1 MDKKRLF
8 NLIKKGEGTK
18 VDYKQ
23 KIDLEME
30 SSRKE
35 LAKDICAIANSKGGR
50 GYLIIGIE
58 DKTKKI
64 VGIEGK
70 KYSEEQLQQIVSS
83 RCEPPIPVSLEFI
96 NFDNKELAVINIYD
110 GPQKPYQ
117 SRENGAFY
125 IRRGSTTD
133 TMRKEEIIS
142 ALQENLNLNLELCPI
157 VKSDMSCVNMKL
169 VHKYFN
175 LKGIDVDDN
184 NIISFAENAS
194 IITFDKDSNRYM
206 VTLGGLLVFS
216 DINSLYVPHNMIR
229 IINKINKN
237 FKENI
242 IIQGNLLSMLDNCE
256 DILKKILPKTYP
268 VNGIFEG
275 LRNAVLYRDY
285 TLYYKE
291 IEIILNYNSIMLISP
306 GALMNGKNLNSSQ
319 YLKRN
324 MWIYEKL
331 ITMDSEERFVN
342 TGRGFFRMKRYF
354 KGKGRLTFVNSI
366 KENSF
371 KIIYPGISLF
381 K

>member
-157 VKSDMSCVNMKL
+157 VKSDMNCVNMKL

>member
-1 MDKKRLF
+1 MDKRRLL
-8 NLIKKGEGTK
+8 NLIKRGEGTK

-23 KIDLEME
+23 KIDLETE

-58 DKTKKI
+58 DKTKNI
-64 VGIEGK
+64 IGIEDK
-70 KYSEEQLQQIVSS
+70 KYGEEQIQQIVSS

-96 NFDNKELAVINIYD
+96 KFDNKELAIINIYD

-117 SRENGAFY
+117 MRENGAFY

-142 ALQENLNLNLELCPI
+142 ALQESLNLNLEICPI
-157 VKSDMSCVNMKL
+157 VKSDINCINMDL
-169 VHKYFN
+169 VHKYFR
-175 LKGIDVDDN
+175 LKGIETNDN

-194 IITFDKDSNRYM
+194 IITFDRESNRYM
-206 VTLGGLLVFS
+206 ATLGGLLVFS

-229 IINKINKN
+229 IINKVNKN

-242 IIQGNLLSMLDNCE
+242 IIQGNLISILDNCE
-256 DILKKILPKTYP
+256 DILKKILPKGYP
-268 VNGIFEG
+268 VNGVFEG
-275 LRNAVLYRDY
+275 VRNAVLYRDY

-291 IEIILNYNSIMLISP
+291 IEIVLNYNSIILVSP
-306 GALMNGKNLNSSQ
+306 GVLMGGKDLNSSQ

-331 ITMDSEERFVN
+331 ITLDNKERFVN

-366 KENSF
+366 RDDSF
-371 KIIYPGISLF
+371 KIIYPGINLF
-381 K
+381 R

>member
-64 VGIEGK
+64 IGIEGK
-70 KYSEEQLQQIVSS
+70 RYSEEQLQQIVSS

-96 NFDNKELAVINIYD
+96 SFDNKELAVINIYD

-117 SRENGAFY
+117 LRENGAFY

-157 VKSDMSCVNMKL
+157 VKSDMSCINMKL
-169 VHKYFN
+169 VRKYFN
-175 LKGIDVDDN
+175 LKGIDVGDN

-268 VNGIFEG
+268 INGIFEG

-306 GALMNGKNLNSSQ
+306 GALMNGKDLNSSQ

-331 ITMDSEERFVN
+331 ITMDSEERFVS

-366 KENSF
+366 RENSF

>member
-1 MDKKRLF
+1 MDRRKLL
-8 NLIKKGEGTK
+8 NLIKRGEGTK

-23 KIDLEME
+23 KIDLETE

-50 GYLIIGIE
+50 GYLIVGIE
-58 DKTKKI
+58 DKTKNI
-64 VGIEGK
+64 IGIEEE
-70 KYSEEQLQQIVSS
+70 KYSEEQIQQIVSS
-83 RCEPPIPVSLEFI
+83 RCEPPIPVSLEFV
-96 NFDNKELAVINIYD
+96 NFDNKKLAIINIYD

-117 SRENGAFY
+117 LRENGAFY

-142 ALQENLNLNLELCPI
+142 ALQENLSLNLELCPI
-157 VKSDMSCVNMKL
+157 VKSDMSCINMEL
-169 VHKYFN
+169 VHKYFS
-175 LKGIDVDDN
+175 LKGIDTNGN

-194 IITFDKDSNRYM
+194 IINFDRESNRYM

-216 DINSLYVPHNMIR
+216 DINNLYIPHNMIK

-242 IIQGNLLSMLDNCE
+242 IIQGNLISILDNCE
-256 DILKKILPKTYP
+256 DILKKILPKGYP
-268 VNGIFEG
+268 INGVFEG
-275 LRNAVLYRDY
+275 IRNAVVYRDY
-285 TLYYKE
+285 NLYYKE
-291 IEIILNYNSIMLISP
+291 IEIVLDYNSIILISP
-306 GALMNGKNLNSSQ
+306 GVLMDGRELTSSQ

-331 ITMDSEERFVN
+331 ITLDNKERFVN

-371 KIIYPGISLF
+371 KIIYPGINLF
-381 K
+381 R

>member
-1 MDKKRLF
+1 MDKRRLL
-8 NLIKKGEGTK
+8 NLIKRGEGTK

-23 KIDLEME
+23 KIDLETE

-58 DKTKKI
+58 DKTKNI
-64 VGIEGK
+64 IGIEDK
-70 KYSEEQLQQIVSS
+70 KYGEEQIQQIVSS

-96 NFDNKELAVINIYD
+96 KFDNKELAIINIYD

-117 SRENGAFY
+117 MRENGAFY
-125 IRRGSTTD
+125 VRRGSTTD

-142 ALQENLNLNLELCPI
+142 ALQESLNLNLEICPI
-157 VKSDMSCVNMKL
+157 VKSDMNCINMDL
-169 VHKYFN
+169 VHKYFR
-175 LKGIDVDDN
+175 LKGIETNDN

-194 IITFDKDSNRYM
+194 IITFDRESNRYM
-206 VTLGGLLVFS
+206 ATLGGLLVFS
-216 DINSLYVPHNMIR
+216 DVNSLYVPHNMIR
-229 IINKINKN
+229 IINKVNKN

-242 IIQGNLLSMLDNCE
+242 IIQGNLISILDNCE
-256 DILKKILPKTYP
+256 DILKKILPKGYP
-268 VNGIFEG
+268 VNGVFEG
-275 LRNAVLYRDY
+275 VRNAVLYRDY

-291 IEIILNYNSIMLISP
+291 IEIVLNYNSIILVSP
-306 GALMNGKNLNSSQ
+306 GVLMGGKDLNSSQ

-331 ITMDSEERFVN
+331 ITLDNKERFVN

-366 KENSF
+366 RDDSF
-371 KIIYPGISLF
+371 KIIYPGINLF
-381 K
+381 R

>member
-1 MDKKRLF
+1 
-8 NLIKKGEGTK
+8 
-18 VDYKQ
+18 
-23 KIDLEME
+23 
-30 SSRKE
+30 
-35 LAKDICAIANSKGGR
+35 
-50 GYLIIGIE
+50 
-58 DKTKKI
+58 
-64 VGIEGK
+64 
-70 KYSEEQLQQIVSS
+70 
-83 RCEPPIPVSLEFI
+83 
-96 NFDNKELAVINIYD
+96 
-110 GPQKPYQ
+110 
-117 SRENGAFY
+117 
-125 IRRGSTTD
+125 
-133 TMRKEEIIS
+133 
-142 ALQENLNLNLELCPI
+142 
-157 VKSDMSCVNMKL
+157 MKL

>member
-1 MDKKRLF
+1 MF
-8 NLIKKGEGTK
+8 
-18 VDYKQ
+18 KQ
-23 KIDLEME
+23 CINIGND
-30 SSRKE
+30 SGRKE
-35 LAKDICAIANSKGGR
+35 LAKDVCAIANSKGGR

-157 VKSDMSCVNMKL
+157 VKSDMNCVNMKL